1 MAHRQDFPQAALR
14 AIARQI
20 AERRP
25 VAALGLAP
33 PGAALQIAESF
44 PVWMLQFDPAI
55 PVDTDLHKIT
65 KETGHWQH
73 QVRNDTGTKQIARS
87 ITPSAGAPEQTR
99 LVELSTTP
107 IAEKIDAAIKWID
120 DHVPGDPLARIL
132 AVPALH
138 VTTFWL
144 EENHT
149 HQIVLVSRPEAF
161 DNLRYNHLYPA
172 AEFLRELYRHKP
184 LGKPPG
190 EAPIQTP
197 PTPVLR
203 R

>member
-1 MAHRQDFPQAALR
+1 MAHRQDFPQAALQ

-25 VAALGLAP
+25 VAPFGLAP

-44 PVWMLQFDPAI
+44 PVWMLQFDPSMPA
-55 PVDTDLHKIT
+55 DTDLHKIT

-73 QVRNDTGTKQIARS
+73 QVRNHRGTKQIARS

-107 IAEKIDAAIKWID
+107 IAGKIDEAIKWID
-120 DHVPGDPLARIL
+120 EHVPGDPLARIL
-132 AVPALH
+132 VVPAVH

-144 EENHT
+144 EENNAS
-149 HQIVLVSRPEAF
+149 QIVLVSRPDSFE
-161 DNLRYNHLYPA
+161 NLRYNHLYPA
-172 AEFLRELYRHKP
+172 AEFLRELYRHRP

-190 EAPIQTP
+190 EVPNPAPLKP
-197 PTPVLR
+197 LLR
-203 R
+203 